1 MQDEVLRLNK
11 IIKEK
16 DIIIEQ
22 LKSDLNKKEKDIIK
36 RGEDLTKLEIEMKNM
51 EIEIKRLKIDLKV
64 KIEENKDN
72 KRIKVKFQSSD
83 SVINDEIE
91 SFEND
96 KFIVIEEKLYIK
108 FEKYKETNNLFLVKG
123 NQVLRYKTLKEN
135 KIGDGQVVVMNI
147 FD

>member
-36 RGEDLTKLEIEMKNM
+36 RGEDLTKLEMEMKNM
-51 EIEIKRLKIDLKV
+51 EIDIKRLKIDLKV

>member
-108 FEKYKETNNLFLVKG
+108 FENYKETNNIFLVKG

>member
-36 RGEDLTKLEIEMKNM
+36 RGEDITKLEMKMKNM

-72 KRIKVKFQSSD
+72 KRIKVKFISSD

-108 FEKYKETNNLFLVKG
+108 FENYKETNNIFLVKG

>member
-36 RGEDLTKLEIEMKNM
+36 RGEDITKLEIEMKNM

-83 SVINDEIE
+83 SVIIDEIE

-96 KFIVIEEKLYIK
+96 KFIVIEDKLYIK

>member
-36 RGEDLTKLEIEMKNM
+36 RGEDLTKLEMEMKNM

>member
-36 RGEDLTKLEIEMKNM
+36 RGEDITKLEMKMKNM

-108 FEKYKETNNLFLVKG
+108 FENYKETNNIFLVKG